1 LSEFLPAKNATLPP
15 PQQLPE
21 VLNELHR
28 TTVDVKYFFA
38 RRFAAGVVY
47 WFDKYNVE
55 DFALSPSTDHPDQHA
70 EHAAV
75 GNMCGGPTPANTVWA
90 RLSCFW

>member
-47 WFDKYNVE
+47 WLDKYNVE
-55 DFALSPSTDHPDQHA
+55 DFALSPSTDHQINMPNTLLLGICV
-70 EHAAV
+70 AALH
-75 GNMCGGPTPANTVWA
+75 PANTVWA